1 MLRGIIIDD
10 TEVAINGFEKVIN
23 HFFSTQILLIGSY
36 TSPKLALQELE
47 TLTVDVIFL
56 DVEMPELNG
65 FEFLACL
72 PLSLK
77 NKVVLLTAHEHYA
90 IDAIKERVKYYLSKP
105 IELLE
110 LKECI
115 NKLIEE
121 KQQKEVAVFD
131 EHDLLMVVGHDK
143 TQFFNSHKISRI
155 QANRSY
161 CVLYYE
167 DKQISVTK
175 SLKYFEEKLP
185 ESLFYR
191 AHRSHLINYN
201 FIVEIRKNA
210 TGSRIFL
217 KDGTILEISKLKNTN
232 IKSVS

>member
-10 TEVAINGFEKVIN
+10 TEVAINGFEKVVN
-23 HFFSTQILLIGSY
+23 NFFSTQLLIIGSY
-36 TSPKLALQELE
+36 TSSKLALQELE
-47 TLTVDVIFL
+47 NLIVDVIFL

-65 FEFLACL
+65 FEFIACL
-72 PLSLK
+72 PQSLK
-77 NKVVLLTAHEHYA
+77 KKVVFFTAHEHYA
-90 IDAIKERVKYYLSKP
+90 INAIKEKVGFFLSKP
-105 IELLE
+105 IVLLE
-110 LKECI
+110 LKEC
-115 NKLIEE
+115 LHTLLEE
-121 KQQKEVAVFD
+121 KQQQELAIYD
-131 EHDLLMVVGHDK
+131 EHDMLMVVGQDK
-143 TQFFNSHKISRI
+143 TQFFNCHKISRI

-185 ESLFYR
+185 ELLFYR

-217 KDGTILEISKLKNTN
+217 KDGTILEFTN
-232 IKSVS
+232 MYKMK

>member
-1 MLRGIIIDD
+1 MLKGIIIDD
-10 TEVAINGFEKVIN
+10 TEAAINGFEKVVTN
-23 HFFSTQILLIGSY
+23 FFSTELLIIGSY

-47 TLTVDVIFL
+47 NITVDVVFL
-56 DVEMPELNG
+56 DVEMTELNG
-65 FEFLACL
+65 FEFMVSL
-72 PLSLK
+72 PQSLK
-77 NKVVLLTAHEHYA
+77 NKVVLFTAHNHYA
-90 IDAIKERVKYYLSKP
+90 IDAIKERVRFFLSKP
-105 IELLE
+105 VVLSE

-115 NKLIEE
+115 NKLLGE
-121 KQQKEVAVFD
+121 KQHKELALYD

-143 TQFFNSHKISRI
+143 TQFFNYHKISRI

-191 AHRSHLINYN
+191 PHRSHLINYN

-217 KDGTILEISKLKNTN
+217 KDGTVLEFTN
-232 IKSVS
+232 LNKMK

>member
-1 MLRGIIIDD
+1 MLRAIIIDD
-10 TEVAINGFEKVIN
+10 TEIAINGFEKVVN
-23 HFFSTQILLIGSY
+23 NFFSKQLLIIGSY

-47 TLTVDVIFL
+47 NITVDVIFL

-65 FEFLACL
+65 FEFIASL
-72 PLSLK
+72 PHSLK
-77 NKVVLLTAHEHYA
+77 NKVVLFTAHEHYA
-90 IDAIKERVKYYLSKP
+90 INAIKEKVRFFLSKP
-105 IELLE
+105 IVLSE

-115 NKLIEE
+115 NKLLEE
-121 KQQKEVAVFD
+121 KQKQELAIHD

-143 TQFFNSHKISRI
+143 TQFFNCHKISRI

-201 FIVEIRKNA
+201 FIIEIRKNA
-210 TGSRIFL
+210 TGSRLFL
-217 KDGTILEISKLKNTN
+217 KDGTVLEFTNLK
-232 IKSVS
+232 KPK